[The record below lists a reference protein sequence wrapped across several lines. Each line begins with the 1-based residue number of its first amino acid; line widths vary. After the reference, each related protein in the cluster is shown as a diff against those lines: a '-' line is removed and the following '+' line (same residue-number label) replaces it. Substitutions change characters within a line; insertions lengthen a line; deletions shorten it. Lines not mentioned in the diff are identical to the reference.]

1 MGASSVRQRS
11 VGSSIILVIG
21 GGPARRERTYGETMA
36 TNRELM
42 LSGEWYLSDDAELTA
57 LNDRR
62 RQSCAVIN
70 DPATSPARVAVVLA
84 DLLASMGTGVEIR
97 PPFQCDY
104 GVHLSLG
111 AGVFVNFG
119 AVFLD
124 CAPITIGD
132 ATQIGP
138 NVQLLTPD
146 HPRDPARR
154 RAGWEA
160 AHPITIGANVWI
172 GGGAIVC
179 PGVTIGDDA
188 IVGAGAVVVRDVTS
202 GVTVVGAPA
211 RPVPHP
217 D

>member
-1 MGASSVRQRS
+1 MKPV
-11 VGSSIILVIG
+11 
-21 GGPARRERTYGETMA
+21 A

-42 LSGEWYLSDDAELTA
+42 LAGEWYRSDDAELTA
-57 LNDRR
+57 LAERR

-70 DPATSPARVAVVLA
+70 DPSTSPERLAVMLA
-84 DLLASMGTGVEIR
+84 DLLASIGTASVIR

-160 AHPITIGANVWI
+160 AYPITIGTNVWI

-188 IVGAGAVVVRDVTS
+188 IVGAGAVVLRDVDPGT
-202 GVTVVGAPA
+202 TVVGAPA
-211 RPVPHP
+211 RPVPQR